1 MNLIRFPVTTRANLE
16 KALSELPV
24 RTTIYIQ
31 DEEEFDFAFGKSSV
45 DDLKFIGGKGKQFKF
60 SEGDNI
66 QIDENDVIG
75 TTPDIRVN
83 TMKATAFEQPYKGIY
98 VYDLSEDSRYV
109 PLVKLGEDN
118 IVAGQLILKTYYADS
133 VHYSH
138 YHITISTNELDTC
151 SASIEGG
158 SENNVKAVM
167 VEADETTRGIY
178 FLNSKDET
186 PVKQEVI
193 IIGTLTNYIKTLNS
207 KVESSVTVLARA

>member
-1 MNLIRFPVTTRANLE
+1 MNLLRFPTTTRA
-16 KALSELPV
+16 KLSEALAALPV
-24 RTTIYIQ
+24 RNTIYIQ
-31 DEEEFDFAFGKSSV
+31 DEEDFYFAFAHSKPE
-45 DDLKFIGGKGKQFKF
+45 DLKFIGGKGKQFKLT
-60 SEGDNI
+60 SGDNL
-66 QIDENDVIG
+66 QIDENDIIG
-75 TTPDIRVN
+75 TIPDIRVN

-109 PLVKLGEDN
+109 PLVNLGENN
-118 IVAGQLILKTYYADS
+118 IVAGQLILKTYYEDS

-151 SASIEGG
+151 GASIEGG

-167 VEADETTRGIY
+167 VEADEATRGIY

-207 KVESSVTVLARA
+207 KIESSVTVLARA